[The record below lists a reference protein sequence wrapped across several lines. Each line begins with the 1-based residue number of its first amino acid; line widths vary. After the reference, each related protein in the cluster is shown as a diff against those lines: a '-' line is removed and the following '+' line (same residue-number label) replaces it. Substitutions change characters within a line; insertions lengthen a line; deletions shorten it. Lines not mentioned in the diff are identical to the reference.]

1 MRAEPGYHR
10 IRNLGTIAVC
20 EQIAVL
26 HCARTTMKVAE
37 YEAMQ
42 HLGTVFLAAQALHF
56 ELSRTAGGAEDNDF
70 HLGMLH
76 SGSI

>member
-1 MRAEPGYHR
+1 
-10 IRNLGTIAVC
+10 
-20 EQIAVL
+20 
-26 HCARTTMKVAE
+26 MKVAE